1 MSGKKSSIFTT
12 IGLYYLSHLGFRLPG
27 DSKKKD
33 KLVERDELEA
43 EVGEKLPED
52 SRQDYE
58 EAVEHH
64 KKGESKKA
72 RQKYDEMLR
81 NDREGKRK
89 LPEGSKYYIEH
100 NEGLLPDDENT

>member
-12 IGLYYLSHLGFRLPG
+12 IGLYYLSHLGFELPG
-27 DSKKKD
+27 GANKKGKPVD
-33 KLVERDELEA
+33 ADEIEA

-64 KKGESKKA
+64 KKGESKEA

-81 NDREGKRK
+81 NDREGKQK
-89 LPEGSKYYIEH
+89 LPEGVKYYI
-100 NEGLLPDDENT
+100 NYNRDLLPDDENT